1 MSVVQTK
8 SMDLEKVKDDSLG
21 WFQVASWWGGRL
33 VIKCVRAV
41 PALSWHG
48 QRNRVDTSHHKS
60 LSAPYLDQIMLIE
73 RRLFFLYVT

>member
-1 MSVVQTK
+1 M
-8 SMDLEKVKDDSLG
+8 
-21 WFQVASWWGGRL
+21 GGRL

-73 RRLFFLYVT
+73 RRLFFFICHMMSKLMFTNTRLILANYFHLY